1 MTRSAPYQPLI
12 FRILHGVTGILVI
25 GAIISGFLVYNTF
38 DKRFGYIP
46 IPKIN
51 PIQDIHGTF
60 GVFFLILLPF
70 FAVYSFHAGK
80 KRLLQP
86 DSIQKLTQF
95 GKPIWWVSLQRLVN
109 TKMLFAAVLAVISGR
124 MMKEEWLPTG
134 EFDHIWYYVHLIAWL
149 IMICFLAIHVLMSA
163 KVGGVPLLLSILSW
177 KVRAEDNPLS
187 WYSRLCGWLSNF
199 YDNIQGEI
207 NQFMAGSLLL
217 KIIEVIVLAGIIAA
231 FILPLFLSEN
241 QS

>member
-51 PIQDIHGTF
+51 PIQDIHGTL
-60 GVFFLILLPF
+60 GVFFLFLLPF

-134 EFDHIWYYVHLIAWL
+134 EFDHIWYYLHLIAWL
-149 IMICFLAIHVLMSA
+149 IMICFLAIHILMSA

-177 KVRAEDNPLS
+177 KFRAEDSPLI
-187 WYSRLCGWLSNF
+187 WYSRLCSWLSNF

-207 NQFMAGSLLL
+207 NQFIAGSLLL
-217 KIIEVIVLAGIIAA
+217 KIIEVIVLVGIIAA
-231 FILPLFLSEN
+231 FILPLFFSGS

>member
-80 KRLLQP
+80 KRLLQA

-95 GKPIWWVSLQRLVN
+95 GKPIWWVSVQRLVN

-134 EFDHIWYYVHLIAWL
+134 EFDPTFRTPN
-149 IMICFLAIHVLMSA
+149 C
-163 KVGGVPLLLSILSW
+163 
-177 KVRAEDNPLS
+177 
-187 WYSRLCGWLSNF
+187 SRGKL
-199 YDNIQGEI
+199 QR
-207 NQFMAGSLLL
+207 
-217 KIIEVIVLAGIIAA
+217 
-231 FILPLFLSEN
+231 
-241 QS
+241 

>member
-1 MTRSAPYQPLI
+1 MTRSVPYQPLI

-86 DSIQKLTQF
+86 DSIQQLTQF

-134 EFDHIWYYVHLIAWL
+134 EFDHIWYYLHLIAWL
-149 IMICFLAIHVLMSA
+149 IMICFLAIHILMSA
-163 KVGGVPLLLSILSW
+163 KVGGVPLLLSMLSW
-177 KVRAEDNPLS
+177 QLRDVDSLVN
-187 WYSRLCGWLSNF
+187 WYSRLVVWLRNF
-199 YDNIQGEI
+199 GNNIKEEW
-207 NQFMAGSLLL
+207 NQFTGGSLLL
-217 KIIEVIVLAGIIAA
+217 KIIEVMVLGGIIVA
-231 FILPLFLSEN
+231 FVLPLFFSSGE
-241 QS
+241 

>member
-1 MTRSAPYQPLI
+1 MTRSVPYQPLI

-134 EFDHIWYYVHLIAWL
+134 EFDHIWYYLHLIAWL
-149 IMICFLAIHVLMSA
+149 IMICFLAIHILMSA
-163 KVGGVPLLLSILSW
+163 KVGGVPLLLSMLSW
-177 KVRAEDNPLS
+177 QLRDVDSLVN
-187 WYSRLCGWLSNF
+187 WYSRLVVWLRNF
-199 YDNIQGEI
+199 GNNIKDEW
-207 NQFMAGSLLL
+207 NQFKGGSLLL
-217 KIIEVIVLAGIIAA
+217 KIIEVMVLGGIIVA
-231 FILPLFLSEN
+231 FVLPLFFSSGE
-241 QS
+241 

>member
-1 MTRSAPYQPLI
+1 MTPSAPYQPLI

-51 PIQDIHGTF
+51 PIQDIHGTL

-177 KVRAEDNPLS
+177 KFRAEDNPLS
-187 WYSRLCGWLSNF
+187 WYSRLCSWLSNF
-199 YDNIQGEI
+199 YDNIQVEI

-231 FILPLFLSEN
+231 FILPLFFSGN

>member
-80 KRLLQP
+80 KRLLQA

-134 EFDHIWYYVHLIAWL
+134 EFDHIWYYVHLTAWL

-177 KVRAEDNPLS
+177 KVRVEDNPLS

-231 FILPLFLSEN
+231 FILPLFLSGN

>member
-80 KRLLQP
+80 KRLLQA

-95 GKPIWWVSLQRLVN
+95 GKPIWWVSVQRLVN

-134 EFDHIWYYVHLIAWL
+134 EFDHIWYYLHLIAWL

-177 KVRAEDNPLS
+177 KFRAEDNPLR

-199 YDNIQGEI
+199 YDNIQEEI

-231 FILPLFLSEN
+231 FVLPLFFF
-241 QS
+241 

>member
-1 MTRSAPYQPLI
+1 MTRSVPYQPLI

-95 GKPIWWVSLQRLVN
+95 GKPIWWVSVQRLVN
-109 TKMLFAAVLAVISGR
+109 TKILLAAVLAVISGR

-134 EFDHIWYYVHLIAWL
+134 EFDHIWYYLHLIAWL

-177 KVRAEDNPLS
+177 KFRVEDNPLC

-199 YDNIQGEI
+199 YDNIQEEI

-231 FILPLFLSEN
+231 FVLPLFFF
-241 QS
+241 

>member
-1 MTRSAPYQPLI
+1 MTRSVPYQPLI

-95 GKPIWWVSLQRLVN
+95 GKPIWWVSVQRLVN

-134 EFDHIWYYVHLIAWL
+134 EFDHIWYYLHLIAWL
-149 IMICFLAIHVLMSA
+149 IMICFLAIHILMSA
-163 KVGGVPLLLSILSW
+163 KVGGVPLLLSMLSW
-177 KVRAEDNPLS
+177 QLRDVDSLVN
-187 WYSRLCGWLSNF
+187 WYSRLVVWLRNF
-199 YDNIQGEI
+199 GNNIKEEW
-207 NQFMAGSLLL
+207 NQFTGGSLLL
-217 KIIEVIVLAGIIAA
+217 KIIEVMVLGGIIVA
-231 FILPLFLSEN
+231 FILPLFFSSGE
-241 QS
+241 

>member
-1 MTRSAPYQPLI
+1 MTRSVPYQPLI

-80 KRLLQP
+80 KRLLQA

-95 GKPIWWVSLQRLVN
+95 GKPIWWVSVQRLVN

-134 EFDHIWYYVHLIAWL
+134 EFDPTFRTLNFHR
-149 IMICFLAIHVLMSA
+149 SKKPA
-163 KVGGVPLLLSILSW
+163 K
-177 KVRAEDNPLS
+177 
-187 WYSRLCGWLSNF
+187 
-199 YDNIQGEI
+199 
-207 NQFMAGSLLL
+207 
-217 KIIEVIVLAGIIAA
+217 
-231 FILPLFLSEN
+231 
-241 QS
+241 

>member
-1 MTRSAPYQPLI
+1 MTPSAPYQPLI

-51 PIQDIHGTF
+51 PIQDIHGTL

-177 KVRAEDNPLS
+177 KFRAEDNPLS
-187 WYSRLCGWLSNF
+187 WYSRLCSWLSNF
-199 YDNIQGEI
+199 YDNIQEEI

-231 FILPLFLSEN
+231 FILPLFFSGN